1 MAGEP
6 QSDKCQRWRKIA
18 IDQLSYTLNLTLTF
32 TIAALAFWFALLKD
46 ATFVPA
52 GIAKACLWLSLFSLI
67 VSAFLGFICALCRL
81 WDFRGTARRACN
93 HPKAPPKGE
102 LRELG
107 DMTWVLFYLQLLA
120 FGIGVATLGTALV
133 LTYGNKLL

>member
-1 MAGEP
+1 MTGEQ

-32 TIAALAFWFALLKD
+32 TIAALAFWFTLLKD
-46 ATFVPA
+46 ATFIPVGVA
-52 GIAKACLWLSLFSLI
+52 KCVFWVSLLILIA
-67 VSAFLGFICALCRL
+67 SAFLGFICALGRL

-93 HPKAPPKGE
+93 HPKAPSKGE

-107 DMTWVLFYLQLLA
+107 DTTWILFYLQLLA
-120 FGIGVATLGTALV
+120 FGTGVTTLGVALLM
-133 LTYGNKLL
+133 TYSSKLF

>member
-1 MAGEP
+1 MAGEQ

-46 ATFVPA
+46 TNFTPMGNTKCLLWVSLVSLVASALFGFV
-52 GIAKACLWLSLFSLI
+52 
-67 VSAFLGFICALCRL
+67 CALFRL

-93 HPKAPPKGE
+93 HSKAPSQGE

-107 DMTWVLFYLQLLA
+107 DTTWVLFYVQLTA
-120 FGIGVATLGTALV
+120 FGIGVTTLGAALLV
-133 LTYGNKLL
+133 TYGNKIL